1 MNHPVIDEIEA
12 TGLTTLSD
20 GTRVPVRGNVGPES
34 GKVIQRAIEATRP
47 RMGLEVGL
55 AFGISTLYILDAMQL
70 HGVGS
75 LIGMDPAQHD
85 STWRGGGLHNVRQ
98 AGFSDRYQFFEE
110 ASQFVLPRLAAS
122 GTRIQ
127 FAFID
132 GWHTFDHTLVD
143 FFFIDRLL
151 DVGGIIVM
159 DDVGYPSIRR
169 LCHFIL
175 SNREYTSFDFA
186 RYPSQTLLS
195 TRLKRAAQA
204 ALHPLVRDNFTPD
217 TAVRA
222 QRRMIET
229 VQLIALRKEA
239 DDHRSF
245 DHFVAF

>member
-1 MNHPVIDEIEA
+1 MKHQVIDEIESS
-12 TGLTTLSD
+12 GLTTLPD
-20 GTRVPVRGNVGPES
+20 GTRVPIQSHVGLES
-34 GKVIQRAIEATRP
+34 GKVIQRAIEVTRP

-70 HGVGS
+70 HGGGH

-85 STWRGGGLHNVRQ
+85 ATWRGGGLHNVTR
-98 AGFSDRYQFFEE
+98 AGFGDRYFFHEE
-110 ASQFVLPRLAAS
+110 PSQVVLPRLAAA

-143 FFFIDRLL
+143 FFFIDRML
-151 DVGGIIVM
+151 DIGGIIVV

-175 SNREYTSFDFA
+175 SNRDYTGFDCA
-186 RYPSQTLLS
+186 RYTSQTLRD
-195 TRLKRAAQA
+195 RLKRLAQTV
-204 ALHPLVRDNFTPD
+204 LHPLVRDDFTPD
-217 TAVRA
+217 AIVREQ
-222 QRRMIET
+222 QRMLEDMH
-229 VQLIALRKEA
+229 LIALRKEA
-239 DDHRSF
+239 DDRRSF